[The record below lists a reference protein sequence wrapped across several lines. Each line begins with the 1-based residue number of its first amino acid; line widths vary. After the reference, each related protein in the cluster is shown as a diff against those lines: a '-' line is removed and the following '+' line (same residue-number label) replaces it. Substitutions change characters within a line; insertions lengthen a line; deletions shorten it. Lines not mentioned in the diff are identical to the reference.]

1 MSGSGAGDDARV
13 VLVTAPD
20 EATGRGLARS
30 VVDER
35 LAACVNVVPGIRSVF
50 RWEGA
55 VEEATEVLLILKTT
69 AARVETLRARVVSLH
84 PYEVPEFVVLA
95 VDGGLDAYLAWI
107 RTEVSP
113 TER

>member
-1 MSGSGAGDDARV
+1 MSGAATVDDPRV

-20 EATGRGLARS
+20 EATGLMLARS
-30 VVDER
+30 VVEAR
-35 LAACVNVVPGIRSVF
+35 LAACVNLVPAVRSVF
-50 RWEGA
+50 RWEGSIQ
-55 VEEATEVLLILKTT
+55 EAAEVLLILKTT
-69 AARVETLRARVVSLH
+69 AARVETLRERVVSLH

-113 TER
+113 NDR